1 MAKTRTA
8 AVKIVRVP
16 SFSATTKRRA
26 AGLARRGFSVASK
39 AASSEKHT
47 IAAVAAAATLG
58 FMQRSGVSLPKFDAL
73 GTAGTYGLV
82 AWAGGRFMRSPTLSH
97 IATGLMSISA
107 YQLAAGQTLSGED
120 GGAL

>member
-1 MAKTRTA
+1 MAKTA
-8 AVKIVRVP
+8 SVKIVRVP
-16 SFSATTKRRA
+16 SFSAATKRRA
-26 AGLARRGFSVASK
+26 AGLARRGFSAASK

-58 FMQRSGVSLPKFDAL
+58 FMQRSGVALPRVDAL
-73 GTAGTYGLV
+73 GTAGTYGLI
-82 AWAGGRFMRSPTLSH
+82 AWAGGRFMRSPVLSH

>member
-16 SFSATTKRRA
+16 SFSAVTKRQ
-26 AGLARRGFSVASK
+26 AGAVARRGFSAAGK

-58 FMQRSGVSLPKFDAL
+58 FMQRSGVALPKVDAL
-73 GTAGTYGLV
+73 GTAGTYGLI
-82 AWAGGRFMRSPTLSH
+82 AWAGGRFMRSQIFSH

-107 YQLAAGQTLSGED
+107 YKLAAGQTLSGED

>member
-1 MAKTRTA
+1 MAKTA

-16 SFSATTKRRA
+16 SFSAATKRRA
-26 AGLARRGFSVASK
+26 AGIARRGFSAASK

-47 IAAVAAAATLG
+47 IAAVAAAAALG
-58 FMQRSGVSLPKFDAL
+58 FMQRSGVALPKIDAL

-82 AWAGGRFMRSPTLSH
+82 AWAGGRFMRSPVLSH

>member
-1 MAKTRTA
+1 MAKTRTT

-16 SFSATTKRRA
+16 SFSATAKRQ
-26 AGLARRGFSVASK
+26 AGAVARRGFSAAGR

-58 FMQRSGVSLPKFDAL
+58 FMQRSGVALPKFDAL
-73 GTAGTYGLV
+73 GTAGTYGLI
-82 AWAGGRFMRSPTLSH
+82 AWAGGRFMRSPVLSH

-107 YQLAAGQTLSGED
+107 FQLAAGQTLSGED

>member
-1 MAKTRTA
+1 MAKARTA

-16 SFSATTKRRA
+16 SFSAVTKRQ
-26 AGLARRGFSVASK
+26 AGAVARRGFSAAGR

-58 FMQRSGVSLPKFDAL
+58 FMQRSGVALPKVDAL
-73 GTAGTYGLV
+73 GTAGTYGLI
-82 AWAGGRFMRSPTLSH
+82 AWAGGRFMKSPVLSH
-97 IATGLMSISA
+97 IATGLMSLSA